1 MNYKDK
7 MRNERETKKQIK
19 LDEIKNKEELKQK

>member
-7 MRNERETKKQIK
+7 MRNEREIKKQIK
-19 LDEIKNKEELKQK
+19 LEEIKIQEELK